1 MNENALIQYYTLIKS
16 KIALGSIKTA
26 LEFTDKLLYSYPRDS
41 YAYYFKG
48 NCFFALESYETSI
61 KYFITA
67 LKLNPAFAKAYFN
80 LGVSYFMIQKKDA
93 ALINI
98 GKALVL
104 FVKSNENEKK
114 LRCINALRFI
124 GGEDVI

>member
-1 MNENALIQYYTLIKS
+1 MDENALIQYYTLIKS
-16 KIALGSIKTA
+16 KIAIGSIKTA
-26 LEFTDKLLYSYPRDS
+26 LEFTDKLLYSYPNNS

-48 NCFFALESYETSI
+48 VCFFALESYETSI
-61 KYFITA
+61 KYFVNA
-67 LKLNPAFAKAYFN
+67 LKLNPVFAKAYFN
-80 LGVSYFMIQKKDA
+80 LGVSCFMLQKKDE

-124 GGEDVI
+124 GGDDVI

>member
-1 MNENALIQYYTLIKS
+1 MDENALIQYYTLIKS

-26 LEFTDKLLYSYPRDS
+26 LEFIDKLLYSYPRDA

-48 NCFFALESYETSI
+48 VCFFALESYETSI
-61 KYFITA
+61 KYFINA
-67 LKLNPAFAKAYFN
+67 LKLNPVFAKAYFN
-80 LGVSYFMIQKKDA
+80 LGVSYFMLQKKDA

-104 FVKSNENEKK
+104 FVKSNENDKK